1 MGRGERFGPFDHGDA
16 VAREDLETAE
26 LVEEGDAKRTLG
38 GAEVE
43 ETAAAWEEGG
53 EFVGG
58 ELAVGA
64 ELVVDGVFGGFVHFA
79 HFDGP
84 GAGNVVAFIC

>member
-1 MGRGERFGPFDHGDA
+1 VGRGERFGAFDHGDA
-16 VAREDLETAE
+16 VAREDFETAE
-26 LVEEGDAKRTLG
+26 LVEERDAEGTFG
-38 GAEVE
+38 GTEVE
-43 ETAAAWEEGG
+43 EAAAVREEGG